1 MVLPICGG
9 GAVGARGPASWAS
22 GLVLYLCKD
31 ACRGTL
37 NVLVNRL
44 LGQVRR
50 RFGRR
55 TAVRRPSLWR
65 PGPRIRI
72 EFGTGGQ
79 AATVS
84 VTATVHQ
91 GLTVLAMVFWGDTR
105 TRGPSRRPG

>member
-1 MVLPICGG
+1 MVLSIHGEVAPEAPEGP
-9 GAVGARGPASWAS
+9 ARGAS

-65 PGPRIRI
+65 PAPRIRI
-72 EFGTGGQ
+72 EFGHGRQ
-79 AATVS
+79 AAPLS
-84 VTATVHQ
+84 VPATVHP
-91 GLTVLAMVFWGDTR
+91 GLTVSAKVC
-105 TRGPSRRPG
+105 